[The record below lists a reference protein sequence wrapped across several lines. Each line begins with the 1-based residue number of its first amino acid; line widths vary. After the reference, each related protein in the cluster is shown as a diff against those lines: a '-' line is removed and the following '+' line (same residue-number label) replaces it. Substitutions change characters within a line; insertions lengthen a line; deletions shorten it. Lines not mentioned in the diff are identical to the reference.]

1 MNPRRFSIVL
11 PPVVLLCWTLAAAAQ
26 QPAANSLSASE
37 KAEGWILLFD
47 GRTMS
52 DWSPTGDVDWKV
64 DDGTI
69 TATTGVGFLSTTR
82 PFGNFEFKTDFW
94 IDKTANSGVFFRCGQ
109 GNPAGMNCYEANM
122 FDSHDR
128 FPTGSINN
136 VKTSLP
142 DRPDTVGKW
151 NTFEVLADGP
161 HLVVK
166 VNGKTT
172 VDVQDPKLS
181 SGTIALQQ
189 GGANA
194 VGVVRFRNVKIRPH

>member
-1 MNPRRFSIVL
+1 MGPRRLSIVL
-11 PPVVLLCWTLAAAAQ
+11 PLIVLLCGDVAAGAQ

-37 KAEGWILLFD
+37 KADGWILLFD
-47 GRTMS
+47 GRTL
-52 DWSPTGDVDWKV
+52 DGWSPTGNVDWKV
-64 DDGTI
+64 EDGTI
-69 TATTGVGFLSTTR
+69 TATSGTGFLATSR

-94 IDKTANSGVFFRCGQ
+94 IDKTANSGVFFRCAEGEP
-109 GNPAGMNCYEANM
+109 GARGCYEANM

-151 NTFEVLADGP
+151 NTFEVLADGS
-161 HLVVK
+161 HLIVK
-166 VNGKTT
+166 VNGRTT
-172 VDVQDPKLS
+172 VDAQDPKLS

-194 VGVVRFRNVKIRPH
+194 VGVVRFRNVKVRAH

>member
-1 MNPRRFSIVL
+1 MDPRRFSIVL
-11 PPVVLLCWTLAAAAQ
+11 PLVVLLCGAMAATAQ

-37 KAEGWILLFD
+37 KADGWILLFD
-47 GRTMS
+47 GRSLTG
-52 DWSPTGDVDWKV
+52 WSPTGDVDWKV
-64 DDGTI
+64 EDGTI
-69 TATTGVGFLSTTR
+69 TATRGTGFLAASR

-94 IDKTANSGVFFRCGQ
+94 IDKTANSGIFFRCADAAPG
-109 GNPAGMNCYEANM
+109 ARNCYEANM

-151 NTFEVLADGP
+151 NTFEVLAEGS
-161 HLVVK
+161 HLIVK
-166 VNGKTT
+166 VNGRTT
-172 VDVQDPKLS
+172 ADAQDEKLA

-194 VGVVRFRNVKIRPH
+194 VGVVRFRNVKVRPR